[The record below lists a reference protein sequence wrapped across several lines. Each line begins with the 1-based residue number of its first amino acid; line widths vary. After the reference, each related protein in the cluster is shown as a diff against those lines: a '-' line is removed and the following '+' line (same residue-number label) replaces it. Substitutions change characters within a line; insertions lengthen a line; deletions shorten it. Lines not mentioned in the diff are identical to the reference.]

1 MDVRKRDLKS
11 FFAYTALLWH
21 LHLKNFSLLTLYMMK
36 VALPREKEM
45 ATHSSTLAWRILG
58 QRSLAGYSPRD
69 RKESDTT
76 EQLHTHTWGK
86 ELTHLKRPWCWERL
100 KAGGEGDD
108 RMRCLDGITDSMNM
122 SLSKLWVLVME
133 ERPDVLQSM
142 GSQRV
147 GQNWVAELNWVFLSL

>member
-58 QRSLAGYSPRD
+58 QRSLEGCCPEGRTKSDTAEVTLHACMHWR
-69 RKESDTT
+69 RKWQATPVFLPGESQGQRSLVGCRLSGHTESDTIEAT
-76 EQLHTHTWGK
+76 
-86 ELTHLKRPWCWERL
+86 
-100 KAGGEGDD
+100 
-108 RMRCLDGITDSMNM
+108 
-122 SLSKLWVLVME
+122 
-133 ERPDVLQSM
+133 
-142 GSQRV
+142 
-147 GQNWVAELNWVFLSL
+147 